1 MPFVVYYEI
10 PPEAAALDGAAG
22 AGRIMASRRGGF
34 AGWVVPLLALAAGL
48 ACLPALAAPLTFP
61 LPAPLPPV
69 RLLTL
74 LVGLHLVGLCLGL
87 GGATMLDF
95 WILRWMR
102 WGGMT
107 PEIERTFLF
116 ISKVVSVGIGLL
128 WLSGLGFL
136 ALYAVEAPEKLG
148 NPKLWAKITIVV
160 VLTVNGLLIHALVLP
175 SVLRD
180 VRRPMLAGASGIEA
194 GIFLVSGAVSGVSW
208 YTAFAL
214 GLMREWNDRVQAPL
228 LVLLWLTATV
238 AASLGAYA
246 LWRRLRRLAA
256 ARPARFPV
264 EAEAA
269 RAAPPP
275 ARPSIPHDRCVRV
288 RRSAPA
294 LARAF

>member
-1 MPFVVYYEI
+1 MPL
-10 PPEAAALDGAAG
+10 PA
-22 AGRIMASRRGGF
+22 
-34 AGWVVPLLALAAGL
+34 LLAFAAGL
-48 ACLPALAAPLTFP
+48 ACLPALAGPLAVP

-74 LVGLHLVGLCLGL
+74 LVGMHLVGLCLGL

-102 WGGMT
+102 WGGMP

-136 ALYAVEAPEKLG
+136 ALYAVEAPEKLA
-148 NPKLWAKITIVV
+148 NPKLWAKILVVV

-214 GLMREWNDRVQAPL
+214 GLMRELNDRVPAHL
-228 LVLLWLTATV
+228 LVLLWLGATV
-238 AASLGAYA
+238 AASLGAA
-246 LWRRLRRLAA
+246 LLWGHLRRLAA
-256 ARPARFPV
+256 ARPPRFLD
-264 EAEAA
+264 EAGPP
-269 RAAPPP
+269 APPAP
-275 ARPSIPHDRCVRV
+275 LAVPPSPIAARPSVPQERCVRL

-294 LARAF
+294 LARA